1 MKISFID
8 LKKQQENIK
17 EDLHERILKVLDH
30 GQYIMG
36 PEVYEFENK
45 LKEFSNSKY
54 VVSCSSGTDA
64 LILALLGL
72 NLKPGQGVIVPS
84 FTFTASAEVVP
95 VLGTAI

>member
-1 MKISFID
+1 MKIPFID

-36 PEVYEFENK
+36 PEVYEFEDK

-64 LILALLGL
+64 LILALIDIPPAAEDVKKLC
-72 NLKPGQGVIVPS
+72 GVEPS
-84 FTFTASAEVVP
+84 LSNNEKDCTD
-95 VLGTAI
+95 